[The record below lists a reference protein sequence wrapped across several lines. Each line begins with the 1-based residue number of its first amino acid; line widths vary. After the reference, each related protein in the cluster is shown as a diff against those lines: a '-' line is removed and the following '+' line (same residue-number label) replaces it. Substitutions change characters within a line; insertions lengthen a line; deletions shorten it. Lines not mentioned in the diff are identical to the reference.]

1 MCVLV
6 ISKFWDF
13 HPLSIRAHE
22 WCVCLPEHVWP
33 IYVCVF
39 LYAPCVH
46 LCVCRDPYL
55 HSASLFILPFLLM
68 VQRRIQCCWL
78 FRCHLFHMQP
88 PPLLTL
94 PLMLDHRWKSSS
106 HPADAFR
113 FWWVFLFNSQGE
125 KSSRTSSFIDGREN
139 MPLLSFQCSSPDFF
153 TTRHFQFAATGLK
166 KKKEGRRKA
175 KMMVALTMKKKLRR
189 F

>member
-46 LCVCRDPYL
+46 LCVCLDPYL
-55 HSASLFILPFLLM
+55 HSACLFILPFLLM

-125 KSSRTSSFIDGREN
+125 KSSRTSSFIDGRETCRCFLSSV
-139 MPLLSFQCSSPDFF
+139 PLLTFSPPDIFS
-153 TTRHFQFAATGLK
+153 L
-166 KKKEGRRKA
+166 
-175 KMMVALTMKKKLRR
+175 
-189 F
+189 